1 MTFRRIH
8 RLTTA
13 FLVMLSFLLPL
24 QVAWGAAAAYCEH
37 ETTVEATKHFG
48 HHQHEHKADS
58 HDAAAKKSSAKKIGL
73 DNDCASCH
81 MSSSAIVA
89 DLSGRVA
96 PLSVSDGLAPNKANA
111 HKSALAR
118 APDRPQ
124 WARLV

>member
-1 MTFRRIH
+1 MTLRRIN

-24 QVAWGAAAAYCEH
+24 QLAWGAVATYCEH
-37 ETTVEATKHFG
+37 ETTAAGAEHFG

-58 HDAAAKKSSAKKIGL
+58 HDASTKEHSAKKVGIDG
-73 DNDCASCH
+73 DCASCH
-81 MSSSAIVA
+81 LTSSAIAPDAAGRLPGLGASV
-89 DLSGRVA
+89 DRTSG
-96 PLSVSDGLAPNKANA
+96 VSDA